1 MKIKFI
7 ITVNPHGGKKLGPR
21 LLNRVK
27 PLFEA
32 KGIELFVVE
41 TTFAGHAKEL
51 ANQLNITEYDGFI
64 GIGGDGTLHE
74 IINGMLSRHDGRK
87 IPIGIIPGGS
97 GNSYMHDLQLTNPL
111 KAAKA
116 IINGKTRAL
125 DTAKVEVNHIIKY
138 SNNMIGWGLVT
149 DVGNQAEHFRWLGTN
164 RYTILSVVEVLRH
177 KSRPATLIM
186 DDKKIED
193 EFTFIIACNSI
204 HVGKGMKMAPKA
216 RLDDGLI
223 DLIVIRSGVSRTR
236 LLQVLPKLFDGSHI
250 NEPEL
255 EYYQTSQFSLIPE
268 TDEILNIDG
277 EIMGSTPIQVNVIPK
292 AFEMF
297 VS

>member
-1 MKIKFI
+1 MKFI

-64 GIGGDGTLHE
+64 GIGEDGTLHE
-74 IINGMLSRHDGRK
+74 IINGMLSRYDGRK

-97 GNSYMHDLQLTNPL
+97 GNSYMHDLQLTDPL

-149 DVGNQAEHFRWLGTN
+149 DVGNKAEHFRWLGTN

-268 TDEILNIDG
+268 TDEIINIDG
-277 EIMGSTPIQVNVIPK
+277 EIMGSTPIQVDVIPK
-292 AFEMF
+292 AFEMY

>member
-1 MKIKFI
+1 MKFI

-97 GNSYMHDLQLTNPL
+97 GNSYMHDLQLTDPL

-116 IINGKTRAL
+116 IINGETRAL

-193 EFTFIIACNSI
+193 EFIFIIACNSI

>member
-1 MKIKFI
+1 MKFI

-97 GNSYMHDLQLTNPL
+97 GNSYMHDLQLTDPL

-116 IINGKTRAL
+116 IINEKTRAL

-149 DVGNQAEHFRWLGTN
+149 DVGNKAEHFRWLGTN

-193 EFTFIIACNSI
+193 EFIFIIACNSI

>member
-1 MKIKFI
+1 MKFI

-97 GNSYMHDLQLTNPL
+97 GNSYMHDLNLTDPL

-116 IINGKTRAL
+116 IINGKTRSL

-164 RYTILSVVEVLRH
+164 RYTILSVVEVFRH

-186 DDKKIED
+186 DNKKIED
-193 EFTFIIACNSI
+193 EFIFIIACNSI

-268 TDEILNIDG
+268 TDDILNIDG

>member
-1 MKIKFI
+1 MKFI

-97 GNSYMHDLQLTNPL
+97 GNSYMHDLQLTDPL

-193 EFTFIIACNSI
+193 EFIFIIACNSI

-277 EIMGSTPIQVNVIPK
+277 EIMGSTPIQVDVIPK

>member
-1 MKIKFI
+1 MKFI

-32 KGIELFVVE
+32 EGIELFVVE

-97 GNSYMHDLQLTNPL
+97 GNSYMHDLQLTDPL

-177 KSRPATLIM
+177 KSRPAALIM

-193 EFTFIIACNSI
+193 EFIFIIACNSI

-255 EYYQTSQFSLIPE
+255 EYYQTSKFSLIPE

-277 EIMGSTPIQVNVIPK
+277 EMLGSTPIKVEMISN

>member
-1 MKIKFI
+1 MKFI

-74 IINGMLSRHDGRK
+74 IINGMLSRYDGRK

-97 GNSYMHDLQLTNPL
+97 GNSYMHDLQLTDPL

-193 EFTFIIACNSI
+193 EFIFIIACNSI

>member
-1 MKIKFI
+1 MKFI

-97 GNSYMHDLQLTNPL
+97 GNSYMHDLQLTDPL

-177 KSRPATLIM
+177 KSRPAALIM

-223 DLIVIRSGVSRTR
+223 DLIVIRSDVSRTR

-277 EIMGSTPIQVNVIPK
+277 EIMGSTPIKVEMISN
-292 AFEMF
+292 AFDMF
-297 VS
+297 AS

>member
-1 MKIKFI
+1 MKFI

-74 IINGMLSRHDGRK
+74 IINGMLSRHDRRK

-97 GNSYMHDLQLTNPL
+97 GNSYMHDLQLTDPL

-177 KSRPATLIM
+177 KSRPATRII

-277 EIMGSTPIQVNVIPK
+277 EIMGSTPIKVEMISN
-292 AFEMF
+292 AFDMF
-297 VS
+297 AS

>member
-1 MKIKFI
+1 MKFI

-97 GNSYMHDLQLTNPL
+97 GNSYMHDLQLTDPL
-111 KAAKA
+111 KAARA

>member
-1 MKIKFI
+1 MKFI

-97 GNSYMHDLQLTNPL
+97 GNSYMHDLQLTDPL

-116 IINGKTRAL
+116 IINEKTRAL

-193 EFTFIIACNSI
+193 EFIFIIACNSI

-223 DLIVIRSGVSRTR
+223 DLIVLRSGVSRTR

>member
-1 MKIKFI
+1 MKFI

-97 GNSYMHDLQLTNPL
+97 GNSYMHDLQLTDPL

-177 KSRPATLIM
+177 KSRPAALIM

-277 EIMGSTPIQVNVIPK
+277 EIMGSTPIKVEMISN
-292 AFEMF
+292 AFDMF

>member
-1 MKIKFI
+1 MKFI

-97 GNSYMHDLQLTNPL
+97 GNSYMHDLQLTDPL

-193 EFTFIIACNSI
+193 EFIFIIACNSI

-277 EIMGSTPIQVNVIPK
+277 EIMGSTPIKVEMISN
-292 AFEMF
+292 AFDMF

>member
-1 MKIKFI
+1 MKMKFI

-97 GNSYMHDLQLTNPL
+97 GNSYMHDLQLTDPL

-277 EIMGSTPIQVNVIPK
+277 EIIGSTPIQVNV
-292 AFEMF
+292 
-297 VS
+297 

>member
-1 MKIKFI
+1 MKFI

-32 KGIELFVVE
+32 EGIELFVVE

-97 GNSYMHDLQLTNPL
+97 GNSYMHDLQLTDPL

-193 EFTFIIACNSI
+193 EFIFIIACNSI

>member
-1 MKIKFI
+1 MKFI
-7 ITVNPHGGKKLGPR
+7 LTVNPHGGTKKGPQ
-21 LLNRVK
+21 LLKKVK
-27 PLFEA
+27 PIFEA
-32 KGIELFVVE
+32 SGIELFIIE

-51 ANQLNITEYDGFI
+51 ANQLDLTEYDGFI

-74 IINGMLSRHDGRK
+74 IINGMLSRPDENK

-97 GNSYMHDLQLTNPL
+97 GNSYMHDLNLTDPL

-116 IINGKTRAL
+116 IIQRNTKFL
-125 DTAKVEVNHIIKY
+125 DTAQVEVNHVVKY
-138 SNNMIGWGLVT
+138 ANNLIGWGLVT
-149 DVGNQAEHFRWLGTN
+149 DVGKKAEHYRWMGTN
-164 RYTILSVVEVLRH
+164 RYTILSVMEVFHH
-177 KSRPATLIM
+177 KSRSAALIM

-193 EFTFIIACNSI
+193 EFTFIIACNSM

-223 DLIVIRSGVSRTR
+223 DLIVIRAGASRIR

-250 NEPEL
+250 NEPEV
-255 EYYQTSQFSLIPE
+255 EYYQTSKFSLIPE

-277 EIMGSTPIQVNVIPK
+277 EIMGSTPIKVKMIPK

-297 VS
+297 VA

>member
-1 MKIKFI
+1 MKFI

-97 GNSYMHDLQLTNPL
+97 GNSYMHDLQLTDPL

-116 IINGKTRAL
+116 IINGKTRTL
-125 DTAKVEVNHIIKY
+125 DTAQVEVNHIIKY

-149 DVGNQAEHFRWLGTN
+149 DVGNKAEHFRWLGTN

-223 DLIVIRSGVSRTR
+223 DLIVLRSGVSRTR

>member
-1 MKIKFI
+1 MKFI

-97 GNSYMHDLQLTNPL
+97 GNSYMHDLQLTDPL
-111 KAAKA
+111 KAARA
-116 IINGKTRAL
+116 IINEKTRAL

-149 DVGNQAEHFRWLGTN
+149 DVGNKAEHFRWLGTN

-193 EFTFIIACNSI
+193 EFIFIIACNSI

-236 LLQVLPKLFDGSHI
+236 LLQVLPKLFNGSHI

-268 TDEILNIDG
+268 TDEIINIDG
-277 EIMGSTPIQVNVIPK
+277 EIMGSTPIQVDVIPK
-292 AFEMF
+292 AFEMY

>member
-1 MKIKFI
+1 MKFI

-21 LLNRVK
+21 LLNQVK

-74 IINGMLSRHDGRK
+74 IINGMLSRYDGRK

-97 GNSYMHDLQLTNPL
+97 GNSYMHDLQLTDPL

-297 VS
+297 VP

>member
-1 MKIKFI
+1 MKFI

-74 IINGMLSRHDGRK
+74 IINGMLSRHDGNK

-97 GNSYMHDLQLTNPL
+97 GNSYMHDLQLTDPL

-164 RYTILSVVEVLRH
+164 RYTILSVVAVLRH

>member
-1 MKIKFI
+1 MKFI

-97 GNSYMHDLQLTNPL
+97 GNSYMHDLQLTDPL

-125 DTAKVEVNHIIKY
+125 DSAKVEVNHIIKY

-149 DVGNQAEHFRWLGTN
+149 DVGNKAEHFRWLGTN

-193 EFTFIIACNSI
+193 EFIFIIACNSI

-277 EIMGSTPIQVNVIPK
+277 EIMGSTPIQVDVIPK

>member
-1 MKIKFI
+1 MKFI
-7 ITVNPHGGKKLGPR
+7 LTVNPHGGTKKGPQ
-21 LLNRVK
+21 LLKKVK
-27 PLFEA
+27 PIFEA
-32 KGIELFVVE
+32 SGTDLFIIE
-41 TTFAGHAKEL
+41 TTFAGHAKDL
-51 ANQLNITEYDGFI
+51 ANQLDLTEYDGFI

-74 IINGMLSRHDGRK
+74 IINGMLSRPDGKK

-97 GNSYMHDLQLTNPL
+97 GNSYMHDLKLTNPL

-116 IINGKTRAL
+116 IIQGNTKFL
-125 DTAKVEVNHIIKY
+125 DTARVEVNHVIKY
-138 SNNMIGWGLVT
+138 ANNMVGWGLVT
-149 DVGNQAEHFRWLGTN
+149 DVGNKAEHFRWMGTN
-164 RYTILSVVEVLRH
+164 RYTILSVMEVFRH
-177 KSRPATLIM
+177 KSRSAALIM

-223 DLIVIRSGVSRTR
+223 DLIVIRAGASRTR

-250 NEPEL
+250 NEPEV
-255 EYYQTSQFSLIPE
+255 EYIQTSKFSLIPE

-277 EIMGSTPIQVNVIPK
+277 EIMGSTPIKVEMIPK

-297 VS
+297 VA

>member
-1 MKIKFI
+1 MKFI

-97 GNSYMHDLQLTNPL
+97 GNSYMHDLNLTDPL

-116 IINGKTRAL
+116 IINGKTRSL

-149 DVGNQAEHFRWLGTN
+149 DVGNKAEHFRWLGTN

-193 EFTFIIACNSI
+193 EFIFIIACNSI

-223 DLIVIRSGVSRTR
+223 DLIVIRSDVSRTR

-277 EIMGSTPIQVNVIPK
+277 EIMGSTPIKVEMISN
-292 AFEMF
+292 AFDMF

>member
-1 MKIKFI
+1 MKFI

-97 GNSYMHDLQLTNPL
+97 GNSYMHDLNLTDPL

-193 EFTFIIACNSI
+193 EFIFIIACNSI

>member
-1 MKIKFI
+1 MKFI

-74 IINGMLSRHDGRK
+74 IINGMLSRYDGRK

-97 GNSYMHDLQLTNPL
+97 GNSYMHDLQLTDPL

-125 DTAKVEVNHIIKY
+125 DTTKIEVNHIIKY

-193 EFTFIIACNSI
+193 EFIFIIACNSI

>member
-1 MKIKFI
+1 MKFI

-97 GNSYMHDLQLTNPL
+97 GNSYMHDLQLTDPL

-193 EFTFIIACNSI
+193 EFIFIIACNSI

-223 DLIVIRSGVSRTR
+223 DLIVIRSGVGRTR